1 MTVEQQG
8 NDVPYKVEYRILE
21 LRREVWARKMG
32 YGNSRSLVCGSL
44 TGDEERTVATL
55 QFQGQVRKIAHEGKR

>member
-8 NDVPYKVEYRILE
+8 KNVPYKVKYSILE

-32 YGNSRSLVCGSL
+32 YGIIRK
-44 TGDEERTVATL
+44 
-55 QFQGQVRKIAHEGKR
+55 QVIVEV